1 MKLKRIYRLGFTAP
15 ILSTEEWNAIYD
27 SFYSITS
34 DNSGSSKY
42 SSCKWRLKVFTGDP
56 LNFESIVNQYLTG
69 GCSVSGKGKNYVQL
83 YFGKGKSGCAADMA
97 KGKVWNFLQNIKNKG
112 KIVDMDDTTTKTT
125 ESGATVTAK
134 KSSADVANEA
144 AAAQAAANSNAG
156 DGSISQNTMY
166 IMAAMAIMAAVL
178 IILKM

>member
-34 DNSGSSKY
+34 DNNGSSKY

-56 LNFESIVNQYLTG
+56 LNFESIVNQYLTS

-83 YFGKGKSGCAADMA
+83 YFGKGKSGCAADTA
-97 KGKVWNFLQNIKNKG
+97 KGQVWNFLQNIKNKG

-125 ESGATVTAK
+125 ESGTTVTAK

-166 IMAAMAIMAAVL
+166 IMAAMAIIAAVL
-178 IILKM
+178 IILKK